1 MSHRPVLLAPGATST
16 SVSARLPGKDEPLPV
31 DEHMVAPEQRYEVIE
46 GQVVYAAPSYQ
57 PHGTAMVDLAT
68 LLRSHLKPGY
78 LCAVD
83 MLMRANRFSD
93 FAPDASIFPEA
104 RDPETGGRELEEL
117 VFEIIDSQ
125 PLSDVTR
132 KARLMMGRGVRK
144 VFCVD
149 LPKKRVLRWSVR
161 KHDWVELGE
170 GGSITDAQC
179 LVRGIPVRALLNA
192 AEVDEATAAAL
203 LAKGTMTLR
212 LALDQSKAEG
222 KTEGKIEGL
231 RETISD
237 LCEAHG
243 IALTQARRARL
254 AALGLEELSALRL
267 RIKQHKAWP
276 R

>member
-1 MSHRPVLLAPGATST
+1 M
-16 SVSARLPGKDEPLPV
+16 PV
-31 DEHMVAPEQRYEVIE
+31 DEHMVAPEQRYEVID

-93 FAPDASIFPEA
+93 FAPDASIFPKA
-104 RDPETGGRELEEL
+104 KDPKTGGRKLEEL

-144 VFCVD
+144 VFCLD
-149 LPKKRVLRWSVR
+149 LPEKRVLRWSVR
-161 KHDWVELGE
+161 KDDWTELGE
-170 GGSITDAQC
+170 GSSLSDAQC

-192 AEVDEATAAAL
+192 AEVDEATAAGL
-203 LAKGTMTLR
+203 LAKGTITLR
-212 LALDQSKAEG
+212 LALEQREAEG
-222 KTEGKIEGL
+222 EARGKAQGL
-231 RETISD
+231 REGEAKGLREGEKSMREAIAD
-237 LCEAHG
+237 LCESYGIELTRAH
-243 IALTQARRARL
+243 RARL
-254 AALGLEELSALRL
+254 SALELHELSTLRL
-267 RIKQHKAWP
+267 HIKQHKAWP